1 MFDRRKLLEFAAKA
15 SGKQLVY
22 CEAWRGMAKY
32 DEHEKFYEY
41 ETYWNP
47 LCNDRDAL
55 LLMAD
60 CNLEVVFGHESITV
74 RHASGFKIIRTF
86 DDDPCA
92 AFRLAITRAAAE
104 IGKMM

>member
-15 SGKQLVY
+15 AGKQLVY

-32 DEHEKFYEY
+32 DEHEKFYDY
-41 ETYWNP
+41 DTYWNP
-47 LCNDRDAL
+47 LRNDREAF
-55 LLMAD
+55 LLMVD
-60 CNLEVVFGHESITV
+60 CHIEVVFGYKSITV

-86 DDDPCA
+86 DGDPYA
-92 AFRLAITRAAAE
+92 AFRLAIVRAAAE